1 MEVVRLMLIITLL
14 KMEDL
19 KIAMTNLVALGLSV
33 SDANELLQGFSL
45 GLAIIYTSISIYK
58 KLR

>member
-1 MEVVRLMLIITLL
+1 
-14 KMEDL
+14 MEDL

-33 SDANELLQGFSL
+33 SDANELLQGVSL

-58 KLR
+58 KLK

>member
-1 MEVVRLMLIITLL
+1 
-14 KMEDL
+14 MEDL
-19 KIAMTNLVALGLSV
+19 KIAVTNLFALGLSV

-58 KLR
+58 KIK

>member
-1 MEVVRLMLIITLL
+1 VEVVRLMLIITLL